1 MPLKP
6 AGGATTG
13 KLLPTG
19 SVVDTLDV
27 PGVGKVCASL
37 VDAANACCFVRAA
50 DVGLVGTEMPDFLDS
65 ASALLETLGRIRVA
79 ASIAMGIGHDEAD
92 ARRRRAVPYIVMVA
106 PARDS
111 PSLSGEPVLAD
122 AVDLTVRALSSGQPH
137 RALPLTVSL
146 CLAVASRMDGTVV
159 HEVASTRG
167 GGQAAGGAGLVRIA
181 MPSGVLLVDADV
193 RWVVGGDGRGAWHAE
208 QGAFYRTQRRLF
220 DGFVYVPAARVSR
233 LVKAS

>member
-1 MPLKP
+1 MVSKRCVCRYRCFSLKP
-6 AGGATTG
+6 
-13 KLLPTG
+13 
-19 SVVDTLDV
+19 VTL
-27 PGVGKVCASL
+27 A
-37 VDAANACCFVRAA
+37 
-50 DVGLVGTEMPDFLDS
+50 
-65 ASALLETLGRIRVA
+65 
-79 ASIAMGIGHDEAD
+79 
-92 ARRRRAVPYIVMVA
+92 
-106 PARDS
+106 
-111 PSLSGEPVLAD
+111 VLA
-122 AVDLTVRALSSGQPH
+122 ALSSP
-137 RALPLTVSL
+137 VS
-146 CLAVASRMDGTVV
+146 ANPVDGTVV